1 MAELIPGTTP
11 AGVLALIQ
19 NNWLVRQFMDS
30 LRPHSYY
37 RNDARRKRL
46 EPHSGQTAT
55 YSKIGRFAVDLAPMP
70 TALGVPQAATF
81 SVEQYTSQPQHFSQS
96 FVLDGPTA
104 YVEAGDLA
112 VQGSQN
118 LGEWAGRTQ
127 GRIARGALFSA
138 YAGGIAI
145 TRRQQVATDTV
156 LLLNTLSGFRFANG
170 AKGLVPVSSATPLD
184 ITINGVANTV
194 TGVTPIND
202 LYPNG
207 PGKITLGTALVG
219 TIAAQSIVKALN
231 GPFIMRAAARTSTE
245 TLTAADIPT
254 VQDLLTMRARLS
266 DNSVPVHDDG
276 TYHLHCDASF
286 MLLISKDAQWTSA
299 TQGMGPSE
307 AFGGTPGGQY
317 LPLLRLTIFETPDS
331 PALARGLEVAVG
343 SLTGGPGN
351 TTGVEPSGA
360 AGAPV
365 NSRSM
370 QDIGIDVKNSSGAN
384 LRRCIMTGK
393 QLLIETYVD
402 IMEYWASAGV
412 RKIADVNDNVA
423 QYQTGGGQIFIAGE
437 VDGWVMSWLP
447 ALDVRQLV
455 NTMNVQATFDY
466 VPDTDLT
473 SESGGDNGT
482 ALNLRVPMKRAA
494 VLEYSFSFA

>member
-19 NNWLVRQFMDS
+19 TNWLVRQFMDA

-55 YSKIGRFAVDLAPMP
+55 YSKLGNFTVDLAPMP
-70 TALGVPQAATF
+70 TALGVPDVATF
-81 SVEQYTSQPQHFSQS
+81 STEQYTSKPQHFSRS
-96 FVLDGPTA
+96 FALDGPTA

-112 VQGSQN
+112 EQGSQK

-127 GRIARGALFSA
+127 GRIARGALYSA

-145 TRRQQVATDTV
+145 TRRQQVATETI
-156 LLLNTLSGFRFANG
+156 LLLNTLSGFRFANS
-170 AKGLVPVSSATPLD
+170 ASGLVPVSSTTPLD

-194 TGVTPIND
+194 TGVTPINT

-207 PGKITLGTALVG
+207 PGIITLGTALAG
-219 TIAAQSIVKALN
+219 TVAAQSIVKALN
-231 GPFIMRAAARTSTE
+231 GPFLMRAAARTSTE
-245 TLTAADIPT
+245 TLTTADIPT

-286 MLLISKDAQWTSA
+286 MLLISKDTQWTSA

-317 LPLLRLTIFETPDS
+317 LPLLRLTIFESPDS

-343 SLTGGPGN
+343 STTGGPGG

-365 NSRSM
+365 SSKSM
-370 QDIGIDVKNSSGAN
+370 QDVGIDTKNSSGVAI
-384 LRRCIMTGK
+384 RRAIMTGK

-402 IMEYWASAGV
+402 IMEYWGTAGV
-412 RKIADVNDNVA
+412 RKLADITDNVA
-423 QYQTGGGQIFIAGE
+423 QYQAGSQIFIAGE

-447 ALDVRQLV
+447 ATDVRQLV

-473 SESGGDNGT
+473 SDSGGDNGT
-482 ALNLRVPMKRAA
+482 ALNQRVPMKRAA
-494 VLEYSFSFA
+494 VLEYSFAFA